1 MFLLQHFLLLGFSSF
16 VLTCFSMYDIP
27 IGPGCPYYVDLWNQ
41 FQATSSKF
49 NSVEA
54 NLSHLASLLSAALG
68 VSLDVDRLGQ
78 VRDHTLAR
86 ACHSKPPYAGLTGNL
101 FNSLNANYT
110 TRYYLKR
117 ATNDLKKFAIGPFFN
132 NVIRIMKLVSKGQS
146 PIRYAEYS
154 GHDSSLVAVNAV
166 LDVPQIWPPY
176 TSYKMFELWRDD
188 ASGKLFVQVLG
199 DGEVLKPAVFAPLSS
214 PMIPFDK
221 FVAALNPI
229 SINEDDWRSQCNI
242 KSLTN
247 SDEL

>member
-68 VSLDVDRLGQ
+68 VSLDVERLGQ

-101 FNSLNANYT
+101 FNSVRAFYT
-110 TRYYLKR
+110 HIQL
-117 ATNDLKKFAIGPFFN
+117 LLLIN
-132 NVIRIMKLVSKGQS
+132 NNILFDFYCLDFIFVLIVECQL
-146 PIRYAEYS
+146 
-154 GHDSSLVAVNAV
+154 HNSL
-166 LDVPQIWPPY
+166 L
-176 TSYKMFELWRDD
+176 FETCH
-188 ASGKLFVQVLG
+188 
-199 DGEVLKPAVFAPLSS
+199 E
-214 PMIPFDK
+214 
-221 FVAALNPI
+221 
-229 SINEDDWRSQCNI
+229 
-242 KSLTN
+242 
-247 SDEL
+247 

>member
-1 MFLLQHFLLLGFSSF
+1 
-16 VLTCFSMYDIP
+16 
-27 IGPGCPYYVDLWNQ
+27 
-41 FQATSSKF
+41 
-49 NSVEA
+49 
-54 NLSHLASLLSAALG
+54 
-68 VSLDVDRLGQ
+68 
-78 VRDHTLAR
+78 
-86 ACHSKPPYAGLTGNL
+86 
-101 FNSLNANYT
+101 
-110 TRYYLKR
+110 
-117 ATNDLKKFAIGPFFN
+117 
-132 NVIRIMKLVSKGQS
+132 MKLVSKGQS

-221 FVAALNPI
+221 FVTALNPI
-229 SINEDDWRSQCNI
+229 SINEDDWRTQCNI